1 MQWKEL
7 KSMRIKLLQEWID
20 ILNMRRISPYVF
32 RTRLERVLNHT
43 VTYANMEKNIKLK
56 KMCNEILEKLKY
68 ISDQSNQT
76 SDGILNSFVVL
87 ENDMKNIKCLLQ

>member
-1 MQWKEL
+1 
-7 KSMRIKLLQEWID
+7 MRIKLLQEWID